1 MFHSLETSF
10 VCNENGKTI
19 MIAQSIFCHKTPR
32 IATRVRLVS
41 VQVLPAG
48 YPGIESKD
56 KDDRLMLFLFCS
68 RS

>member
-19 MIAQSIFCHKTPR
+19 MIAQSIFGH
-32 IATRVRLVS
+32 VRAVS
-41 VQVLPAG
+41 LQVLPAG

-68 RS
+68 HS